1 MKNIDKKALILDTVN
16 FIVGS
21 LLYAVSVNMFTAPNN
36 IAAGGVTGIST
47 MLNYLFDT
55 PIGLVGVIL
64 NVPLFIWGFVEVGY
78 KFISKTIVATVCISI
93 AIDSTALF
101 ITPYNDNPLIVM
113 IIGGVCC
120 GAGLALIF
128 MRGGTTGGTDLAANL
143 INRKFRYLSLGK
155 ILLFV
160 DFLVVAGSWLVYG
173 EIESP
178 FYAVVIIYISTK
190 VIDAILYGT
199 DIGSGK
205 LMFIISSEND
215 KIATLI
221 MGDIDRGVTA
231 IKSRGCYSNNDGE
244 MLLCGVR
251 RHEVHHIFDLVHQ
264 VDENAFIM
272 VGDVA
277 EIRGEGFKNIKQN

>member
-1 MKNIDKKALILDTVN
+1 MKNIDKKALVLDGAY

-21 LLYAVSVNMFTAPNN
+21 LLYALSVNMFTAPNN

-55 PIGLVGVIL
+55 PIGMMGIIM
-64 NVPLFIWGFVEVGY
+64 NIPLFIWGYLEVGS
-78 KFISKTIVATVCISI
+78 KFITKTIIATSCISI
-93 AIDSTALF
+93 AIDTTAPF
-101 ITPYNDNPLIVM
+101 VTPYQDNVLIVM
-113 IIGGVCC
+113 MIGGVCC

-143 INRKFRYLSLGK
+143 LNRKFRHLSLGK

-160 DFLVVAGSWLVYG
+160 DFIVVSASWVVYG

-178 FYAVVIIYISTK
+178 FYAVVIIFVSTK
-190 VIDAILYGT
+190 VIDSILYGT
-199 DIGSGK
+199 DVGSGK
-205 LMFIISSEND
+205 LMFIMSSKND
-215 KIATLI
+215 EIATLI
-221 MGDIDRGVTA
+221 MEDIDRGVTA
-231 IKSRGCYSNNDGE
+231 LKSRGCYSNNEGE

-251 RHEVHHIFDLVHQ
+251 RHEVHHIFDLVYH

-277 EIRGEGFKNIKQN
+277 EIRGEGFKHIKGQ

>member
-1 MKNIDKKALILDTVN
+1 MKNVNKKIILIDALY
-16 FIVGS
+16 FIAGS
-21 LLYAVSVNMFTAPNN
+21 LLYAVSVNVFTAPNN
-36 IAAGGVTGIST
+36 IAAGGVTGLAT

-55 PIGLVGVIL
+55 PIGMVSFIL
-64 NVPLFIWGFVEVGY
+64 NIPLFIWGFMEVGY
-78 KFISKTIVATVCISI
+78 KFISKTIIATICITI
-93 AIDSTALF
+93 AIDVTSNFL
-101 ITPYNDNPLIVM
+101 TPYYDNILIVM

-120 GAGLALIF
+120 GTGLALIF

-143 INRKFRYLSLGK
+143 INRKFRHFSIGK
-155 ILLFV
+155 ILLLA
-160 DFLVVAGSWLVYG
+160 DFMVVSVSWLVYG

-178 FYAVVIIYISTK
+178 FYAVVIIYVSTK
-190 VIDAILYGT
+190 VIDGILYGT

-205 LMFIISSEND
+205 LMFIISNENE

-221 MGDIDRGVTA
+221 MEDIDRGVTA
-231 IKSRGCYSNNDGE
+231 LKSRGCYSNNEGE

-251 RHEVHHIFDLVHQ
+251 RHEVHHIYDLIHQ

-277 EIRGEGFKNIKQN
+277 EIRGEGFKHIKGS